1 MKTKLFLI
9 LGILIV
15 SISCSSPSNPTASY
29 NNTSS
34 TVSNTKKNTL
44 EVEEYYPAFVYK
56 GEGVYRINGETFPEG
71 ESIRIEIYD
80 DNSIDVF
87 RSQKY
92 FMFEHV
98 NKKDNVYT
106 SEQYYDG
113 YRHTLEMTITGDKA
127 KVVYTI
133 QGNQENY
140 HFESDKL
147 VKVVK

>member
-15 SISCSSPSNPTASY
+15 AISCSSPSNPTTDY
-29 NNTSS
+29 NNTSN
-34 TVSNTKKNTL
+34 TVSDTKKNTL
-44 EVEEYYPAFVYK
+44 EVDEYYPELVYK

-87 RSQKY
+87 RSKKY
-92 FMFEHV
+92 FMFENV
-98 NKKDNVYT
+98 KVKNNVYT
-106 SEQYYDG
+106 AEQYHDG
-113 YRHTLEMTITGDKA
+113 YRHTFEMTVTGDKA

-133 QGNQENY
+133 QGNNENY
-140 HFESDKL
+140 HFESDQI